1 MANTDRVRDASP
13 AKNALQAGALALE
26 PAPSPNNVLRLVF
39 LGLLLYGAAVLLW
52 PFSSIILWSVVLSV
66 SLYPIY
72 NWISKNLNG
81 RPRIAAAVVAILTLL
96 GLTIPAAW
104 IAITVAESARQLYE
118 QIDFGTL
125 TRMSPPEWIKA
136 WPMIGGWIYRLLAF
150 AMENIKELLVKLGP
164 QLKSLAG
171 SFLRMSA
178 GAGLGTISFIA
189 AILVMGFLLPA
200 SASIS
205 RHVRGFARKLDP
217 QRGEHFVELSAL
229 TIRAVARGVVGI
241 SVVQAILASVGF
253 VAGGIPQ
260 ASLLTFSVLIFG
272 IVQIG
277 AAIVIVPVIIWAW
290 TSMDTM
296 PAVVF
301 TIYMLAV
308 NSMDNVLKPFLMGRG
323 LEAPMPAILVGVV
336 SGALAFGISG
346 VFLGPIILTVV
357 WTLFVAWID
366 EPDAARSELLDRSLE
381 EANPVQTD
389 LSRK

>member
-1 MANTDRVRDASP
+1 M
-13 AKNALQAGALALE
+13 
-26 PAPSPNNVLRLVF
+26 F

-118 QIDFGTL
+118 QIDFGSL

-136 WPMIGGWIYRLLAF
+136 WPMIGDWIYRLLAF

-164 QLKSLAG
+164 QFKSLAG

-241 SVVQAILASVGF
+241 SVVQASLASIGF